1 MLRNV
6 AECCGVQHTAE
17 FKAATAKANSELM
30 NVARTVAMNAGYV
43 PGGSKHA
50 AAAAKRTHK
59 GGDGKAAVAAVA
71 AAAKQE
77 EGSADA
83 KKAEAKAKGKGEAP
97 KEDAGSVAYGKVID
111 PDWEARKEMNQV
123 WKGQRSFFKY
133 DPAKAD
139 FYKYTPDAVRQ
150 KPGAVFAPED
160 RI

>member
-1 MLRNV
+1 
-6 AECCGVQHTAE
+6 
-17 FKAATAKANSELM
+17 M

-50 AAAAKRTHK
+50 AAAPKGTRK
-59 GGDGKAAVAAVA
+59 GGDGKAAA
-71 AAAKQE
+71 AAAAAPKQE
-77 EGSADA
+77 EGSAHA
-83 KKAEAKAKGKGEAP
+83 TKAEAKVKGKGEAP
-97 KEDAGSVAYGKVID
+97 KADVGSVSYGKVQD

-133 DPAKAD
+133 DPTKGD
-139 FYKYTPDAVRQ
+139 FYKYTPDAARQ

>member
-1 MLRNV
+1 
-6 AECCGVQHTAE
+6 
-17 FKAATAKANSELM
+17 M

-50 AAAAKRTHK
+50 AAAPKGTRK
-59 GGDGKAAVAAVA
+59 GGDGKAAKA
-71 AAAKQE
+71 AAAAAAPKQE
-77 EGSADA
+77 EGSAHA
-83 KKAEAKAKGKGEAP
+83 TKAEAKVKGKGEAP
-97 KEDAGSVAYGKVID
+97 KADVGSVSYGKVQD

-133 DPAKAD
+133 DPAKGD
-139 FYKYTPDAVRQ
+139 FYKYTPDAARQ